1 MSDAGSGFAVRVDG
15 LEKGFGHWPVLWDL
29 DLMLNW
35 GQLLVLFG
43 ANAVGKTTLLRILS
57 TQARSDA
64 GALWVAG
71 YDLNRNPGAVRR
83 RIGVVG
89 HRTHLYDD
97 LTCRENLIYYGRL
110 FGLTD
115 VRQRVDEAISRV
127 NLGPRADQRVRAL
140 SNGMQKRASIARA
153 ILHRPP
159 LLLLDEPEAGLD
171 HESTAMLKTLLE
183 EWTES
188 GGAAI
193 ITTHNVDLGL
203 AWAGHGNVGVLA
215 SGRVHIQERGQ
226 HSDDAAFRRVLSA
239 PVETSQVNRPG

>member
-1 MSDAGSGFAVRVDG
+1 MSVAGSDFAVRVEG
-15 LEKGFGHWPVLWDL
+15 LEKSFGHWPVLWDL
-29 DLMLNW
+29 DLTLDW

-57 TQARSDA
+57 TQARPDA
-64 GALWVAG
+64 GTLSVAG
-71 YDLNRNPGAVRR
+71 YDPVRTPNAVRR

-89 HRTHLYDD
+89 HQTCLYDD
-97 LTCRENLIYYGRL
+97 LTCRENLVYYGRL

-115 VRQRVDEAISRV
+115 IPRRVDEAISRV
-127 NLGPRADQRVRAL
+127 SLGHRADQRVRTL

-171 HESTAMLKTLLE
+171 QESTVMLQGLLK
-183 EWTES
+183 EWAES

-193 ITTHNVDLGL
+193 MTTHNVDLGL
-203 AWAGHGNVGVLA
+203 AWGETGKIGVLA
-215 SGRVHIQERGQ
+215 DGKVQVQEPGRYAN
-226 HSDDAAFRRVLSA
+226 AAEFRQVLSSSL
-239 PVETSQVNRPG
+239 VTRQRN